1 MINLGVIPLLI
12 VGGGLIAVASYATMS
27 SAENLG
33 RELGPED
40 YLPMPPP
47 YPPLPRF
54 LVDKQE
60 AVEASLRVTT

>member
-12 VGGGLIAVASYATMS
+12 VGGGLVAVASYATMS
-27 SAENLG
+27 SAEKLG
-33 RELGPED
+33 NELDPED

-54 LVDKQE
+54 LIEKKEV
-60 AVEASLRVTT
+60 VESSLRVTS